1 MQALIDFFASFG
13 ETVVFLIEYV
23 VGLIA
28 DIVRMVALLAVAAI
42 QIPQILSFL
51 PASIVAILGM
61 FLTAAILYKV
71 LGREG

>member
-1 MQALIDFFASFG
+1 MQELIDFFSVLAQIVTMAIDYF
-13 ETVVFLIEYV
+13 
-23 VGLIA
+23 VGLIE
-28 DIVRMVALLAVAAI
+28 DIVDMILVLGTAAI

-51 PASIVAILGM
+51 PSPIVAILTI